1 MNGVIRATSRLTNI
15 WLACQLAR
23 SKSKSKSRSPE
34 NKKTL
39 NFLRSLRLRLGI
51 PQAHPRPRQ
60 AHITHPTAW
69 AWGGGARSAGGVLG
83 AVLAPKHLVQ
93 AGSTHRLRPHSKCS
107 GVQHEASPRPPAAC
121 LPTKSAA
128 ADARCTII
136 RAGLRRI
143 AVYYI
148 KLLTSFDGWWI
159 SIKNPGVG

>member
-69 AWGGGARSAGGVLG
+69 GGGARCAGGVRG

-93 AGSTHRLRPHSKCS
+93 ASTTHRLRPHSKCS

-136 RAGLRRI
+136 RAGR
-143 AVYYI
+143 Y
-148 KLLTSFDGWWI
+148 
-159 SIKNPGVG
+159 